1 MRDPLSRLKLLPWRS
16 LFQVAILTQLVV
28 IVLEFSLSLV
38 LEQSA
43 IAVQFWKLLFEPP
56 LGMLTSLVVA
66 MAAGALG
73 VIILERM
80 GKVAINVS
88 NLWALFFCLFVI
100 LLVRRLIPVLEL
112 ILSLDDISLTGI
124 IIGMFWKARGYWR

>member
-112 ILSLDDISLTGI
+112 ILSLDDISLAGI